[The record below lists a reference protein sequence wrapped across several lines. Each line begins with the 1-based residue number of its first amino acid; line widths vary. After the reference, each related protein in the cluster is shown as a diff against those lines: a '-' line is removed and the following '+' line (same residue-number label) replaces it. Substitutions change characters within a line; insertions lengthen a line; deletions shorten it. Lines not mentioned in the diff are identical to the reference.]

1 MGKEQAIAS
10 CAKIIGL
17 RRIKIAY
24 LTVND
29 PLDKRSWS
37 GITYY
42 LGQSLQRNV
51 GDVDFLGPVQFPGW
65 VHKILRAVA
74 KFTRIVFKK
83 EYNTKYS
90 LLLSW
95 YAARALRKK
104 MKGKKYDCVVAPAA
118 STEFSFFPSDLPSV
132 YVSDTTFRLISNY
145 YKNEFEKI
153 SSFSRWEGDLLEKR
167 SLQKSSFIIFSS
179 HWAEQSAM
187 QHYHIPAEKILV
199 QPLGANMDFVPDARN
214 IFEKEKN
221 PVLTLLYLAVEWE
234 RKGGRIAFD
243 ALQHLKKMGV
253 DAKLIICGCT
263 PPDGIADERMEV
275 IPFLNK
281 NKKED
286 HEQFIHLLSSSHF
299 LLLPTRADCSLLVA
313 CESNAYG
320 MPAIATITGGVPDV
334 VKDGINGYCLPY
346 EAPGSAYAERIA
358 EIFGDKQRYHDLV
371 RSSRLR
377 FEEQLNWD
385 KWAEGFS
392 RMYRLH
398 VLGEKETRDP
408 ELVS

>member
-1 MGKEQAIAS
+1 MGKEKAFAS
-10 CAKIIGL
+10 STKILGL

-51 GDVDFLGPVQFPGW
+51 GDVDFLGPVKFPWW
-65 VHKILRAVA
+65 VEKIVRAIA

-95 YAARALRKK
+95 YAAKALRKK
-104 MKGKKYDCVVAPAA
+104 MQGRKYDCVVAPAA

-153 SSFSRWEGDLLEKR
+153 SSFSRWEGDVLEKR

-179 HWAEQSAM
+179 HWAEQSAIK
-187 QHYHIPAEKILV
+187 HYNIPKDKILV
-199 QPLGANMDFVPDARN
+199 QPLGANMDFVPDPRN

-253 DAKLIICGCT
+253 NAKLIICGCT
-263 PPDGIADERMEV
+263 PPEGIADERMEV

-286 HEQFIHLLSSSHF
+286 HERFIGLLSTSHF

-320 MPAIATITGGVPDV
+320 MPAIATSTGGVPDV

-346 EAPGSAYAERIA
+346 EAPGADYAELIA
-358 EIFGDKQRYHDLV
+358 EIFKDKHRYHNLV
-371 RSSRLR
+371 RSSRIR

-398 VLGEKETRDP
+398 VLGEKEQQAEMIT
-408 ELVS
+408 

>member
-1 MGKEQAIAS
+1 M
-10 CAKIIGL
+10 

-51 GDVDFLGPVQFPGW
+51 GDVDFLGPVEFPW
-65 VHKILRAVA
+65 WIQKIVRGIA

-118 STEFSFFPSDLPSV
+118 STEFSFFPRNLPSV

-145 YKNEFEKI
+145 YKNEFENI
-153 SSFSRWEGDLLEKR
+153 SSFSRWEGDVLEKR
-167 SLQKSSFIIFSS
+167 SLHKSSFIIFSS
-179 HWAEQSAM
+179 HWAEQSAIK
-187 QHYHIPAEKILV
+187 HYHIPGDKILV
-199 QPLGANMDFVPDARN
+199 QPLGANMDFVPDAGN

-243 ALQHLKKMGV
+243 ALQHLRKMGV
-253 DAKLIICGCT
+253 NAKLIVCGCI
-263 PPDGIADERMEV
+263 PPDGISDERMEV

-286 HEQFIHLLSSSHF
+286 HERFIQLLSTSHF

-346 EAPGSAYAERIA
+346 EAGGSAYAELIA
-358 EIFGDKQRYHDLV
+358 EIFNDKQRYHDLV
-371 RSSRLR
+371 RSSRMR
-377 FEEQLNWD
+377 FENQLNWN
-385 KWAEGFS
+385 KWAEGFI
-392 RMYRLH
+392 RMYQLNI
-398 VLGEKETRDP
+398 LGGKETA
-408 ELVS
+408 EVHVVT